1 MRFDATIPMFALCMT
16 ASCVLRTPRL
26 VPSLSASAAAF
37 PSAPSGPSEPTA
49 EEVAGSGLIEAG
61 CTFRGMDIKG
71 EPGSPRQLTCPA
83 GCKRDV
89 DVYGTDV
96 YSSDTPVCAAAMH
109 AGVMSAR
116 GGEVTVVVE
125 PGRPAYRGSK
135 RNGITS
141 HDRGT
146 HDASFR
152 FHGPVVVQAAPEVR
166 APIVVDAGCSFE
178 ANQLHGEPGS
188 IHRVSCPPHCTADLP
203 PWGGAWGTDTYS
215 GNSRICV
222 AAIHAGLSSDAGGG
236 EFTLILG
243 DKRPAFRGSKR
254 NGVESRDLGA
264 QDVSFRL
271 QR

>member
-1 MRFDATIPMFALCMT
+1 MRFDATIPMFALGMA
-16 ASCVLRTPRL
+16 ASCVLRTPSI
-26 VPSLSASAAAF
+26 VPSLSASVSSF
-37 PSAPSGPSEPTA
+37 PSAPSGPSAPAA
-49 EEVAGSGLIEAG
+49 EEVGGGGLIEAG
-61 CTFRGMDIKG
+61 CTFRGRDIKG
-71 EPGSPRQLTCPA
+71 EPGSPRELTCPA
-83 GCKRDV
+83 SCQKDV

-96 YSSDTPVCAAAMH
+96 YTSDTPVCAAAMH

-135 RNGITS
+135 RNGVTS

-152 FHGPVVVQAAPEVR
+152 FQGPRVVQAAPEVR
-166 APIVVDAGCSFE
+166 APVVVDAGCTFE
-178 ANQLHGEPGS
+178 GNQIHGEPGS
-188 IHRVSCPPHCTADLP
+188 VHRVSCPPGCKENSWAY
-203 PWGGAWGTDTYS
+203 GTETYS
-215 GNSRICV
+215 GNSRICL
-222 AAIHAGLSSDAGGG
+222 AAIHAGLSSEGGGG

-254 NGVESRDLGA
+254 NGVESHDWGSY
-264 QDVSFRL
+264 DVSFRL

>member
-1 MRFDATIPMFALCMT
+1 MRFDATIPMFALCMA
-16 ASCVLRTPRL
+16 ASCVLRTPSL
-26 VPSLSASAAAF
+26 VPSLSASASSFPSSSAA
-37 PSAPSGPSEPTA
+37 PSAPPA
-49 EEVAGSGLIEAG
+49 EEVGGSGLIEAG
-61 CTFRGMDIKG
+61 CTFRGRDIKG

-83 GCKRDV
+83 GCPKDS
-89 DVYGTDV
+89 VYGTDV
-96 YSSDTPVCAAAMH
+96 YTSDTPVCAAAIH

-116 GGEVTVVVE
+116 GGAVTVVVE

-135 RNGITS
+135 RNGVTS
-141 HDRGT
+141 QDWGKY
-146 HDASFR
+146 DASFR
-152 FHGPVVVQAAPEVR
+152 FEGPRVVQAAPEAR
-166 APIVVDAGCSFE
+166 APLIVDAGCSFE
-178 ANQLHGEPGS
+178 GNQLHGEPGS
-188 IHRVSCPPHCTADLP
+188 IHRVSCPSGCKQDLP

-222 AAIHAGLSSDAGGG
+222 AAIHAGLSSDEGGG

-254 NGVESRDLGA
+254 NGGESHDLGA